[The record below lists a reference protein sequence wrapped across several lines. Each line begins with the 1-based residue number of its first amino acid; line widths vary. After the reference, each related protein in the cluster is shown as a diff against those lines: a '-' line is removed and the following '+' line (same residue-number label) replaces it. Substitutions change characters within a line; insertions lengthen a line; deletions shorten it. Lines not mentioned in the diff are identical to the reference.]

1 MHLFFYKKL
10 FQLEYIIS
18 YMGIIPFLFITIDI
32 NFIHFYDIVLIK
44 KFIIFYTLIIFSFI
58 GAMRW
63 NFTNNVGKL
72 KVIYGFLPSLI
83 STILIFLQLSIFNN
97 EIITIF
103 IIFCLFFQL
112 IGDFVNSNLNIEE
125 KIFFYYA
132 RLPITIIIMIH
143 LCYLISV

>member
-1 MHLFFYKKL
+1 MHLFSYKTL
-10 FQLEYIIS
+10 FRLEYIIS
-18 YMGIIPFLFITIDI
+18 YVGAIPFLFIIIDI
-32 NFIHFYDIVLIK
+32 NFIHLFDIMLIK

-63 NFTNNVGKL
+63 NFSNNVSKF

-83 STILIFLQLSIFNN
+83 SVVLIFLQLSALNN
-97 EIITIF
+97 EIMIIF
-103 IIFCLFFQL
+103 IISCLFFQL
-112 IGDFVNSNLNIEE
+112 IGDFVNSNLNTEE

-132 RLPITIIIMIH
+132 RLPITTIIMIH